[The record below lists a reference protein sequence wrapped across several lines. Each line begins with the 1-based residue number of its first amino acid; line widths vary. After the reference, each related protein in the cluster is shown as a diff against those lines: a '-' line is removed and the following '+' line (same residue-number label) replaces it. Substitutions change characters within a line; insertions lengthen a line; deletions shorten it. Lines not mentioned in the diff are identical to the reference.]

1 MFIVHYFFLTRIKEI
16 AVNFNLMESKV
27 FLGYLFGLEN
37 WEWLIKYKDVWTN
50 FFSDPTLGKKKE
62 LNEQGGLSEPDMEP
76 ETEPEID
83 EKEEE
88 EEREGEEQKTE
99 QEETTSD
106 PVEK

>member
-1 MFIVHYFFLTRIKEI
+1 MGH
-16 AVNFNLMESKV
+16 
-27 FLGYLFGLEN
+27 FGVEN
-37 WEWLIKYKDVWTN
+37 WEGLIKYKDVWTN

-62 LNEQGGLSEPDMEP
+62 LTEQCGLSEPDMEPDVEP

-88 EEREGEEQKTE
+88 EEGAEGEQQGTE
-99 QEETTSD
+99 QEETTSE

>member
-1 MFIVHYFFLTRIKEI
+1 MC
-16 AVNFNLMESKV
+16 
-27 FLGYLFGLEN
+27 
-37 WEWLIKYKDVWTN
+37 DQ

-62 LNEQGGLSEPDMEP
+62 LTEQGGLSEPDKEPDMEP
-76 ETEPEID
+76 DMEPEID

-99 QEETTSD
+99 QEEITSE